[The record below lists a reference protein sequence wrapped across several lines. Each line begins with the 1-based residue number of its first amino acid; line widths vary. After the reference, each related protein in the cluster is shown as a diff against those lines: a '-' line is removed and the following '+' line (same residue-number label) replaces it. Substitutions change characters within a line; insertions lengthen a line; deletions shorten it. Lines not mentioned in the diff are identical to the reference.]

1 MSNNTETTLSI
12 SVSISTSVASVL
24 DNSTKKS
31 CSEGFSKLNCYITE
45 YGHTC
50 AYIILAV
57 ALLPQIL
64 HLFDYRN
71 RHIAGISYLWIIIR
85 VFSLISLMVG
95 HAYGWASLS
104 ELAAFLSTLIIFL
117 QIIFF
122 SQNLH
127 RQNKVI
133 LVVAAL
139 SIWILG
145 RILLFFFVTQRHS
158 LITIGYV
165 LLAIQML
172 PQVKDNLN
180 FDSYNFISLSLS

>member
-1 MSNNTETTLSI
+1 MSNNTTLSP
-12 SVSISTSVASVL
+12 SVTSVW

-31 CSEGFSKLNCYITE
+31 CSEEFSKLNCYITE

-50 AYIILAV
+50 AYIILAL

-71 RHIAGISYLWIIIR
+71 RHIAGVSYLWIIIR
-85 VFSLISLMVG
+85 VFALISLMVG
-95 HAYGWASLS
+95 HVYGWASVS
-104 ELAAFLSTLIIFL
+104 ELAAFISTIIIFL

-122 SQNLH
+122 SKNLH
-127 RQNKVI
+127 RQNKII
-133 LVVAAL
+133 LIVAAL
-139 SIWILG
+139 SIWIMG
-145 RILLFFFVTQRHS
+145 RILLFFFVTQRRS

-180 FDSYNFISLSLS
+180 FDYNFIFLS